1 MKHTE
6 IIYIASPYTSRRESE
21 AERGAEQHARFTIV
35 TRYAAALMREGW
47 PVFSPITHGHPI
59 WLASLTQLDASA
71 EAWASVNT
79 AMMRQC
85 ESCHV
90 LAIKGWNTSRGV
102 RAERDWFEENII
114 TPQIVPLPACWFN
127 TEILRVYCQL
137 REN

>member
-59 WLASLTQLDASA
+59 WLASSCELDPTVDG
-71 EAWASVNT
+71 WALINDE
-79 AMMRQC
+79 MMRAAWFV
-85 ESCHV
+85 HV
-90 LAIKGWNTSRGV
+90 VTIKGWDQSRGV
-102 RAERDWFEENII
+102 RLEREWFRKRGVIE
-114 TPQIVPLPACWFN
+114 QLVDLPHEYFDSELLL
-127 TEILRVYCQL
+127 TYC
-137 REN
+137 R